1 MTKAYFKRGHGE
13 GVNMNFFKPN
23 FFTSGLQR
31 GKAQT
36 IHEKAFLY
44 RGQQTQNSQLKEP
57 VQVILKQLSERFGRL
72 KIGRVKELTDMPKVQ
87 VPDLPLAGCV
97 N

>member
-36 IHEKAFLY
+36 IHEKAFIY
-44 RGQQTQNSQLKEP
+44 RG
-57 VQVILKQLSERFGRL
+57 
-72 KIGRVKELTDMPKVQ
+72 
-87 VPDLPLAGCV
+87 
-97 N
+97 

>member
-1 MTKAYFKRGHGE
+1 MEIWKRNKHFSPLNHKKKKKKKTKAGEEMTKAYFKRGHGE

-44 RGQQTQNSQLKEP
+44 RG
-57 VQVILKQLSERFGRL
+57 
-72 KIGRVKELTDMPKVQ
+72 
-87 VPDLPLAGCV
+87 
-97 N
+97 